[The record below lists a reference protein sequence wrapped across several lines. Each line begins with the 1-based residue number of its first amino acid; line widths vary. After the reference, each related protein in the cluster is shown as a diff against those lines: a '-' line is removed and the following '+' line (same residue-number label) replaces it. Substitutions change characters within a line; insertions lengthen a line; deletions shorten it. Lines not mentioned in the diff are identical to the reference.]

1 MALHTAAACDASK
14 LVARV
19 APGPR
24 YRLPFGFFMEARPD
38 PLGYLQRVAQQFGDV
53 VRIGAWPVLF
63 HLAYHPEHI
72 KYVLQENNRNYWKGD
87 LIGKA
92 KALIG
97 DGLFTSEGDFWRR
110 QRRIAQPSFH
120 RERIARFA
128 AIMADATTRM
138 LDRWEPQAHGPEA
151 IDVMPELSALTLSV
165 VGRAL
170 FGIDLTGEAADVGH
184 AMLEALEFLTHR
196 SMHLID
202 LPLTI
207 PTPRNRRF
215 LRARAALDR
224 VVYAII
230 AQRRSGGGAAEDL
243 LSMLMEARD
252 PETGEGM
259 SDRQLRDEVMTFVLA
274 GHETTAVTLAWV
286 LHLLAQSPQCAALL
300 RTEVA
305 GVLDGRS
312 PTLAAIPHLVY
323 TRRVVEETLRL
334 YPPVPVV
341 SRQSFQADQI
351 GGYDIPPN
359 SGVMLSPYVTHRDPR
374 FWGEPERFDPDRF
387 TPERCAERPRFAY
400 LPFGGGPRLC
410 IGNEFALMEAQII
423 LAMIMQRYRLEAAPG
438 HRVEPEVRVTLR
450 PRNGVKMLLRAA

>member
-1 MALHTAAACDASK
+1 MALQTAAACETTKMA
-14 LVARV
+14 ARV

-24 YRLPFGFFMEARPD
+24 YRLPFGFFVEARPD
-38 PLGYLQRVAQQFGDV
+38 PLGYLRRVAHQFGDV
-53 VRIGAWPVLF
+53 VRVDAWPVRF
-63 HLAYHPEHI
+63 HLAFHPDHI

-128 AIMADATTRM
+128 AIMAEATGRM
-138 LDRWEPQAHGPEA
+138 LDRWHARAQPQQPMD
-151 IDVMPELSALTLSV
+151 IMPELSALTLSV

-170 FGIDLTGEAADVGH
+170 FGIDLTGEAADVGQ

-196 SMHLID
+196 TMHLID

-215 LRARAALDR
+215 RRARRDLDR
-224 VVYAII
+224 VVFAII
-230 AQRRSGGGAAEDL
+230 AQRRSTGGAGEDL
-243 LSMLMEARD
+243 LSMLVEARD
-252 PETGEGM
+252 PESGEGM
-259 SDRQLRDEVMTFVLA
+259 SDQQLRDEVMTFVLA

-286 LHLLAQSPQCAALL
+286 FHLLAQHPQEADELRDEAA
-300 RTEVA
+300 R
-305 GVLDGRS
+305 VLGGRA
-312 PTLAAIPHLVY
+312 PVLADLPHLVY

-351 GGYDIPPN
+351 GGYDIPAN
-359 SGVMLSPYVTHRDPR
+359 SGVMVSPYVTHRDPR
-374 FWGEPERFDPDRF
+374 FWDEPERFDPDRF
-387 TPERCAERPRFAY
+387 APERCTDRPRFAY

-410 IGNEFALMEAQII
+410 IGNEFAMMEAQII
-423 LAMIMQRYRLEAAPG
+423 LALVMQRFRLEAVPG

-450 PRNGVKMLLRAA
+450 PRNGVKMFLQAA